1 MKWHVQLSRYA
12 LVGVASNAFGYFLYL
27 LLTNVGMGYKSAMS
41 LLYIVGVAQTFI
53 FNRSWSF
60 RHQGAMRGAF
70 VRYVISYAIGYLL
83 NLSVLWLAVD
93 YFGFPHQI
101 VQGAMIFTLALMLF
115 LLQKYWVF
123 LERDNHASI
132 T

>member
-1 MKWHVQLSRYA
+1 
-12 LVGVASNAFGYFLYL
+12 
-27 LLTNVGMGYKSAMS
+27 MS

>member
-60 RHQGAMRGAF
+60 RHQ
-70 VRYVISYAIGYLL
+70 
-83 NLSVLWLAVD
+83 
-93 YFGFPHQI
+93 
-101 VQGAMIFTLALMLF
+101 
-115 LLQKYWVF
+115 
-123 LERDNHASI
+123 
-132 T
+132 